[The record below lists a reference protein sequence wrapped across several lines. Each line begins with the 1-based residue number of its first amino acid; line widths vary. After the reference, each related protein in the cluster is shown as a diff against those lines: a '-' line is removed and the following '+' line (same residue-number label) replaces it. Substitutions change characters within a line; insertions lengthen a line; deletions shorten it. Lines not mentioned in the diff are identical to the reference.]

1 MTFFITDHDYLTS
14 AAASVRTQEIN
25 TGSRFMIDDNLY
37 ESGGVE
43 SHCSTVQGR
52 APWPV
57 QWPLSTCL
65 RYNDLHVAS
74 LHMSYGYIIQSL
86 MFKIVAV

>member
-37 ESGGVE
+37 ESGVTLQHGA
-43 SHCSTVQGR
+43 QGR

-57 QWPLSTCL
+57 QRPLSTCL

-74 LHMSYGYIIQSL
+74 LHMSYGYIIQSI
-86 MFKIVAV
+86 MFKIMAV

>member
-57 QWPLSTCL
+57 
-65 RYNDLHVAS
+65 
-74 LHMSYGYIIQSL
+74 
-86 MFKIVAV
+86 

>member
-37 ESGGVE
+37 ESGVTLQ
-43 SHCSTVQGR
+43 HIAVQGR

-57 QWPLSTCL
+57 QRPLSTCL

>member
-1 MTFFITDHDYLTS
+1 MTFFITDYGYLTS

-43 SHCSTVQGR
+43 SHCSTGQGTLASIA
-52 APWPV
+52 APV
-57 QWPLSTCL
+57 NLSPL
-65 RYNDLHVAS
+65 
-74 LHMSYGYIIQSL
+74 Q
-86 MFKIVAV
+86 